1 MYKHNIKSIIKSNKI
16 ISLFYFQ
23 GDVINV
29 RKKIYMIVL
38 GIVALA
44 VVGAV
49 ILLPK
54 NPEGDLK
61 VEGMITGKADEMGI
75 QYGGNFNEFEF
86 QYSTQEDTEET
97 EITEPDEIDQ
107 GEDTI
112 IDTIDIENNIEPEGL
127 DIDESAGLEELSAE
141 VERIKEEFNQNKQG
155 DILSHNAQEN
165 EVTLVKQAEVKQSDT
180 MNSDE
185 ELDMNQLGIPVIQS
199 SGYAE
204 HEVLCD
210 AETQEI
216 AESIAT
222 QISGSLLSWQNGV
235 AKIKIEESV
244 DDLLLRLE
252 SEGSDL
258 ELYRR
263 YYVK

>member
-97 EITEPDEIDQ
+97 EITEELKDKVSDLLIIGVREQRITGILNIDFKSL
-107 GEDTI
+107 ETI
-112 IDTIDIENNIEPEGL
+112 
-127 DIDESAGLEELSAE
+127 
-141 VERIKEEFNQNKQG
+141 R
-155 DILSHNAQEN
+155 
-165 EVTLVKQAEVKQSDT
+165 
-180 MNSDE
+180 
-185 ELDMNQLGIPVIQS
+185 NQLIQKRKS
-199 SGYAE
+199 
-204 HEVLCD
+204 
-210 AETQEI
+210 
-216 AESIAT
+216 
-222 QISGSLLSWQNGV
+222 N
-235 AKIKIEESV
+235 KRRNK
-244 DDLLLRLE
+244 R
-252 SEGSDL
+252 SDS
-258 ELYRR
+258 
-263 YYVK
+263 

>member
-1 MYKHNIKSIIKSNKI
+1 
-16 ISLFYFQ
+16 
-23 GDVINV
+23 
-29 RKKIYMIVL
+29 MIVL

-44 VVGAV
+44 VAGVV

-54 NPEGDLK
+54 NPKEDLK

-75 QYGGNFNEFEF
+75 HYGGDFNEFEF
-86 QYSTQEDTEET
+86 QYRTQEDTEESET
-97 EITEPDEIDQ
+97 ETSELNEINQ
-107 GEDTI
+107 GEDI
-112 IDTIDIENNIEPEGL
+112 IDDAIDLEDNTEIEGS
-127 DIDESAGLEELSAE
+127 DIDESAGLEEISSE
-141 VERIKEEFNQNKQG
+141 IERIKEDFNQNKQG
-155 DILSHNAQEN
+155 DILNHNAQEN
-165 EVTLVKQAEVKQSDT
+165 EVTLVKQAEMKQFDSVE
-180 MNSDE
+180 SDE
-185 ELDMNQLGIPVIQS
+185 EAEADMNLLGIPVIQS

-210 AETQEI
+210 AETQEMAENI
-216 AESIAT
+216 AA

-252 SEGSDL
+252 NEGSDL
-258 ELYRR
+258 DLYRR